1 MYGITSESL
10 VHVGIRD
17 ALNSYKQ
24 YTHFEKQF
32 LKQQLRICTYTLTSL
47 AALLL

>member
-1 MYGITSESL
+1 MNGIASESL
-10 VHVGIRD
+10 VHVNE

-24 YTHFEKQF
+24 YSHFEEQF
-32 LKQQLRICTYTLTSL
+32 FKQQVRICTYTLTSL